1 MQRSFIVSLAAILLL
16 VILVLQNTTSTPIHL
31 FFWKFEAPLIL
42 LIVIAALLGALVS
55 FFLALGPARKTKSE
69 LSQAR
74 QKITELESAL
84 KPQSTAREETKEVRS

>member
-1 MQRSFIVSLAAILLL
+1 MQRSFIVSLAAVLLL

-55 FFLALGPARKTKSE
+55 FFLALGPARKIKGE
-69 LSQAR
+69 LAEAR
-74 QKITELESAL
+74 RRVNELESAL
-84 KPQSTAREETKEVRS
+84 KPQSTAREENQKTE